1 MANMSYV
8 RFENT
13 YRDLDDCCAALD
25 DMQDIRKLDEQERYY
40 ALALIK
46 LCKQI
51 TDDHGELLTKQII

>member
-13 YRDLDDCCAALD
+13 YRALDDCAEALD
-25 DMQDIRKLDEQERYY
+25 TTQDIRKLSELEKYY
-40 ALALIK
+40 ALELIK

-51 TDDHGELLTKQII
+51 TEEHGELLTKQNI